1 MHAQSLS
8 RGPLFVTPWTVARQ
22 APFSMGFSLQ
32 EYCNGLPVPPEED
45 LPNPGTKSTSDVSP
59 ALAGGFNS
67 MEPLGSPCQLER

>member
-32 EYCNGLPVPPEED
+32 EYCNGLPFPPEED
-45 LPNPGTKSTSDVSP
+45 LPNPGTKSTSAV
-59 ALAGGFNS
+59 FNS